1 MGEHS
6 DSRAGCQCG
15 TMVKFTNRSPN
26 PQLFVRCALLVT
38 EYISQIR
45 STSKGGAY
53 ARNSGMHRASL
64 CPPRPPQV
72 AMMVCGGGVPIY
84 GVYSREM
91 EVTRNSWPSTLR
103 LGGNGGVFA
112 FRHLFRVARRTFIS
126 EIYSVSRPVSGHIDA
141 VAHANGAGTRCDH
154 GHPAELHITLQVL
167 DEPNLLP
174 ERESEFVDGAACDV
188 DAVDRSEPISNHS
201 SRHPPL
207 ITPQ

>member
-72 AMMVCGGGVPIY
+72 AMLICGGGIPIY
-84 GVYSREM
+84 WVYSREM

-103 LGGNGGVFA
+103 LGGYGGGLRFQTLVSS
-112 FRHLFRVARRTFIS
+112 RPSYVHLRNLFRQPS
-126 EIYSVSRPVSGHIDA
+126 CLGPH
-141 VAHANGAGTRCDH
+141 RCC
-154 GHPAELHITLQVL
+154 GP
-167 DEPNLLP
+167 
-174 ERESEFVDGAACDV
+174 RKW
-188 DAVDRSEPISNHS
+188 
-201 SRHPPL
+201 SRHSL
-207 ITPQ
+207 